1 MPHRRLVE
9 RATLPFAAII
19 CLVIA
24 YIAQAMPS
32 QDPPPNTIRTP
43 ELRWDALTNVAIVT
57 RPGERIEDGVIL
69 MRDGVVVAA
78 GADLDVPG
86 GYRVHDRTGYVA
98 YPGLI
103 EPALMVDTKEQA
115 AAAANQRG
123 AYHNSKIVPRVDVAV
138 MNDAIE
144 SDAGALRKMGF
155 CAAMVLPDSGLISGR
170 GGIVLLD
177 EEEANRRTPGGSHNM

>member
-32 QDPPPNTIRTP
+32 QDPPPKTIRTP

-78 GADLDVPG
+78 GANLDVPG

-103 EPALMVDTKEQA
+103 EPALMSTPRSRRRRRQINA
-115 AAAANQRG
+115 
-123 AYHNSKIVPRVDVAV
+123 VPITTRRSFP
-138 MNDAIE
+138 E
-144 SDAGALRKMGF
+144 SMSR
-155 CAAMVLPDSGLISGR
+155 S
-170 GGIVLLD
+170 
-177 EEEANRRTPGGSHNM
+177 